1 MSDEIKQEAS
11 TSTDSTDVAA
21 PATETPTAPAAA
33 PAAAPAPERHHGR
46 EHREGSTS
54 AAPAEGGSDYQAPR
68 VPRFKKKGCRFCQNK
83 SLVIDYK
90 VVETLER
97 FITDRGKILPR
108 RITGTCAKHQRALS
122 EAIKRARIV
131 ALLPFIVQ

>member
-1 MSDEIKQEAS
+1 MADEIKQETAAAPEAAA
-11 TSTDSTDVAA
+11 TEVAA
-21 PATETPTAPAAA
+21 PATSIPD
-33 PAAAPAPERHHGR
+33 ERPRGR
-46 EHREGSTS
+46 DSRGGTQS
-54 AAPAEGGSDYQAPR
+54 AAPAEGGGDFQAPR

-83 SLVIDYK
+83 NLVIDYK
-90 VVETLER
+90 TVETLER

-131 ALLPFIVQ
+131 ALLPFIVK

>member
-1 MSDEIKQEAS
+1 MSDEIKQEV
-11 TSTDSTDVAA
+11 TTSTDVAA
-21 PATETPTAPAAA
+21 PATETPAAPVAAPAPAAS
-33 PAAAPAPERHHGR
+33 PAPERHHGR

>member
-1 MSDEIKQEAS
+1 MADEIKQETTAAAPEVA
-11 TSTDSTDVAA
+11 TPEAAAATTEVAA
-21 PATETPTAPAAA
+21 PATSTPT
-33 PAAAPAPERHHGR
+33 ERPRGR
-46 EHREGSTS
+46 DSRDGTQS
-54 AAPAEGGSDYQAPR
+54 AAPAEGGGSDFQAPR

-83 SLVIDYK
+83 NLVIDYK
-90 VVETLER
+90 TVDTLER

-131 ALLPFIVQ
+131 ALLPFIVK